1 MGTVKINRQDV
12 FDGQFSCNT
21 TTLLDPEEFRRQG
34 HIMVDFLADY
44 FNDIEKY
51 PVRSQVE
58 PGYLKKLLAD
68 SAPNQPESIEKILQ
82 NVRKDIFPGLTH
94 WQSPNFFAYFP
105 CISSTAGILGEM
117 LTAGLNVVGFNWI
130 ASPAATEL
138 ECIVM
143 DWLGKLINLP
153 KTHLFSG
160 GGGGV
165 IQGTTCEA
173 MLCTIVAARDQMLDK
188 VGRENIDKLVVY
200 ASDQTHFSFQKAVKI
215 SGIKLE
221 NFRAIPTTKA
231 TEYALCPILLSKTIQ
246 EDKKTGLL
254 PLFLCATVGTTS
266 TTVVDPLKPLCEIA
280 KEYGIWVHVDA
291 AYAGNAC
298 ICPEFQHFLNGVENA
313 NSFSLNAH
321 KWLFSILDCCCLW
334 VKDPNSLTKALST
347 TPECL
352 RNKATDSKQV
362 VDYKD
367 WQISLS
373 RRFRALKLW
382 LVLRSYGAVNLRN
395 FIRSHVKMAKHFEEL
410 VAVDERF
417 EIVAPRNFS
426 MVCFR
431 VSPLALQEKV
441 IFVEEDQVNMFNA
454 KVLESINSCGNIH
467 MTHAVVG
474 GVYMMRFAIGAPLTD
489 YRHINMAW
497 DVIRNHVNVLLKN
510 LSSVASIG

>member
-1 MGTVKINRQDV
+1 MGTVKTNPEHE
-12 FDGQFSCNT
+12 FDGQLSINT
-21 TTLLDPEEFRRQG
+21 SGSTLLDPEEFRRQG
-34 HIMVDFLADY
+34 HMMVDFLADY
-44 FNDIEKY
+44 FQNIEKY

-58 PGYLKKLLAD
+58 PGYLKKILPD
-68 SAPNQPESIEKILQ
+68 SAPNQPESIEKILED
-82 NVRKDIFPGLTH
+82 VERDIFPGLTH

-117 LTAGLNVVGFNWI
+117 LSAGLNVVGFSWI

-138 ECIVM
+138 ESIVM
-143 DWLGKLINLP
+143 DWLGKLICLP
-153 KTHLFSG
+153 KTYLFSG

-165 IQGTTCEA
+165 IQSTTCEV

-200 ASDQTHFSFQKAVKI
+200 ASDQTHFSFQKSVKI
-215 SGIKLE
+215 SGIRLE
-221 NFRAIPTTKA
+221 NFRVIPTTKA
-231 TEYALCPILLSKTIQ
+231 TEYALCPELLSATIQ
-246 EDKKTGLL
+246 QDIKVGLL

-266 TTVVDPLKPLCEIA
+266 TTAVDPLKPLCEIA
-280 KEYGIWVHVDA
+280 KEYGIWVHIDA
-291 AYAGNAC
+291 AYAGSAC
-298 ICPEFQHFLNGVENA
+298 ICPEFQHFLDGVEIA

-321 KWLFSILDCCCLW
+321 KWLFSTLDSCCLW
-334 VKDPNSLTKALST
+334 VKDRNSLTKALST

-352 RNKATDSKQV
+352 RNEATDSKEV
-362 VDYKD
+362 IDYKD

-382 LVLRSYGAVNLRN
+382 LVLRSYGVVNLRN

-410 VAVDERF
+410 VAMDERF

-431 VSPLALQEKV
+431 VSPLALQKNLK
-441 IFVEEDQVNMFNA
+441 FVDEDQVNKFNA
-454 KVLESINSCGNIH
+454 HLLESINSCGKIH

-474 GVYMMRFAIGAPLTD
+474 GVYMIRIAIGAPLTD
-489 YRHINMAW
+489 YFHINMAW
-497 DVIRNHVNVLLKN
+497 DVIRNHANVMLK
-510 LSSVASIG
+510 V